1 MTRYRPRLAAL
12 GLCLAAA
19 LAAAAPPGPPA
30 PDPAQPGTA
39 SKSNAVSYEVDF
51 SVIVTAPEGT
61 KLLKVWLPLPPSD
74 EGQQVRGRDLTTFP
88 VAVEPAISTE
98 PVYGNTF
105 AYFEFPK
112 PAGAQVIRHRFGVT
126 VHQQDWGVDP
136 KLVTRPATWPA
147 SFAPYLRADDAV
159 GYDAA
164 IAKLAADITADTT
177 GTALSPAGELD
188 KLSDWLQAN
197 MTYDGA
203 RGSLTA
209 DARYALRSRTGHCS
223 DYHGLCAAFGRSLG
237 TPTRLVYGVQAFAKN
252 SPTHCKLEAF
262 LPPYGWV
269 SFDVSETQKL
279 VKLVNADGQL
289 PPGDK
294 AKLAAAA
301 TARLKR
307 GFRDN
312 TWILLTRGTDYD
324 LAPKAS
330 KRVPLVRTAYVEAD
344 GAPLPD
350 PAPDNPAKREFAWM
364 TAHQYK
370 ADRLVTY
377 PFKDWSSL
385 AK

>member
-1 MTRYRPRLAAL
+1 MTRRTAAIALAL
-12 GLCLAAA
+12 GLLAAA
-19 LAAAAPPGPPA
+19 VVAAPPA
-30 PDPAQPGTA
+30 PSLLDPAQPGTSA
-39 SKSNAVSYEVDF
+39 KSNAVSYEVDF

-74 EGQQVRGRDLTTFP
+74 DGQQVRGRELTTFP
-88 VAVEPAISTE
+88 AQVEPTIGAE

-126 VHQQDWGVDP
+126 VHQQDWGVEP

-147 SFAPYLRADDAV
+147 SFGPYLRADDAV

-164 IAKLAADITADTT
+164 IAKLAGDITSGTT
-177 GTALSPAGELD
+177 ASPGDQLNA
-188 KLSDWLQAN
+188 LSDWLQAN

-203 RGSLTA
+203 KGSLTA
-209 DARYALRSRTGHCS
+209 DAQYALRSRTGHCS

-237 TPTRLVYGVQAFAKN
+237 TPARLVYGVQAFAKN

-279 VKLVNADGQL
+279 VKLINADGQL
-289 PPGDK
+289 SPGDK

-324 LAPKAS
+324 LAPKAG

-344 GAPLPD
+344 GVALPD

-370 ADRLVTY
+370 ADRVVTY

-385 AK
+385 TK